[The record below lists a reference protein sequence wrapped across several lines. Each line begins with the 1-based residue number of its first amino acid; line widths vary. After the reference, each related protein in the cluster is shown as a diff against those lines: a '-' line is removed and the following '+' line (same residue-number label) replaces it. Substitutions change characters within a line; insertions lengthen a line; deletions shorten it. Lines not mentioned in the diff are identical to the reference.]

1 MPQSLACILVHIVF
15 STKHREPFIKS
26 EIETELFKYMSSIYR
41 AYHSPALAMNGTEN
55 HVHTLTSLSKTITLS
70 KLIEEVK
77 RSSSKWFKTK
87 GDAYKNFYWQNGYGA
102 FSIGQSNVEALK
114 KYIANQK
121 GHHKKQTFQDEFR
134 ALLKRYGVQYDER
147 YVWD

>member
-1 MPQSLACILVHIVF
+1 MPQSLTCILVHIVF
-15 STKHREPFIKS
+15 STKHRQPFIKP

-41 AYHSPALAMNGTEN
+41 EYKSPALAMNGTEN
-55 HVHTLTSLSKTITLS
+55 HVHTLISLSKTMTIS

-77 RSSSKWFKTK
+77 RSSSKWIRTK
-87 GDAYKNFYWQNGYGA
+87 GDAYRNFYWQNGYGA
-102 FSIGQSNVEALK
+102 FSISQSHVDALK

-121 GHHKKQTFQDEFR
+121 EHHKKHTFQDEFR
-134 ALLKRYGVQYDER
+134 ALLKRYGVEYDER